1 MVCTLLM
8 AITIQL
14 TGSATFD
21 AEENPEIFDKTGN
34 IVNVLSMK
42 RTTEI
47 DFVDDPEIID
57 DEGDV
62 FGLLSYIFPQEA
74 FGFLDIVTAWFYENP
89 NEPDYLYVT
98 IKLNDLDFKSWH
110 TIYSMQWTYNGVKQG
125 VSVHTREK
133 GAVASFFVTS
143 GEDGYAI
150 DGSLDAENDIVTFQI
165 PKNMIGDPKPGD
177 VLTNPE
183 TLTSLRLGKR
193 DHLLFM
199 ILIGELAKDYAGN
212 GKNYIIQY

>member
-1 MVCTLLM
+1 M
-8 AITIQL
+8 AMAFQI

-21 AEENPEIFDKTGN
+21 TEEDLEILDKTDN
-34 IVNVLSMK
+34 IVDVLPME

-47 DFVDDPEIID
+47 YFVDDPEITDGI
-57 DEGDV
+57 GDV
-62 FGLLSYIFPQEA
+62 FGLLSYIFPQDA
-74 FGFLDIVTAWFYENP
+74 FGFLDIVAAWFYENP
-89 NEPDYLYVT
+89 DEPDYLSVT

-110 TIYSMQWTYNGVKQG
+110 TIYSMQWMYNGVDQG

-143 GEDGYAI
+143 GDDRYAI
-150 DGSLDAENDIVTFQI
+150 EGSLDAENDIVTFQI
-165 PKNMIGDPKPGD
+165 PKNVIGDPKPGD
-177 VLTNPE
+177 VLTNPV

>member
-1 MVCTLLM
+1 MTM
-8 AITIQL
+8 AFQI
-14 TGSATFD
+14 TGSASFD
-21 AEENPEIFDKTGN
+21 TEEDLEILDKTDN
-34 IVNVLSMK
+34 TVDVLPME

-47 DFVDDPEIID
+47 YFVDDPEITDGI
-57 DEGDV
+57 GDV

-74 FGFLDIVTAWFYENP
+74 FGFLDIVAAWFYENP
-89 NEPDYLYVT
+89 DEPDYLSVT
-98 IKLNDLDFKSWH
+98 IKLNDLDFQSWH
-110 TIYSMQWTYNGVKQG
+110 TIYSMQWMYNGVAQG
-125 VSVHTREK
+125 VSVHAREK
-133 GAVASFFVTS
+133 GAVASFFVTN
-143 GEDGYAI
+143 GDDRYAI
-150 DGSLDAENDIVTFQI
+150 EGSLDAENDIVTFQI

-177 VLTNPE
+177 VLTNPV